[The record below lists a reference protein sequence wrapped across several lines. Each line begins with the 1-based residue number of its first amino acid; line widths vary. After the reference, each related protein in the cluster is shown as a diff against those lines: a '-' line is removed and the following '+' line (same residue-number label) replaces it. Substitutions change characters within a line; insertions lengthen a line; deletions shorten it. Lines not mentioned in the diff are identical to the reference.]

1 MPLAKLDR
9 YARKPTPNRMALAE
23 PRLTGEPVVAR
34 DGKDALDSLSQR
46 AAYDARE
53 GGNLWSQSTAGG
65 ELRRAEMARAPSPSA
80 LAS

>member
-34 DGKDALDSLSQR
+34 DGKDALDSLSNGQP
-46 AAYDARE
+46 AMHARE
-53 GGNLWSQSTAGG
+53 VT
-65 ELRRAEMARAPSPSA
+65 
-80 LAS
+80 